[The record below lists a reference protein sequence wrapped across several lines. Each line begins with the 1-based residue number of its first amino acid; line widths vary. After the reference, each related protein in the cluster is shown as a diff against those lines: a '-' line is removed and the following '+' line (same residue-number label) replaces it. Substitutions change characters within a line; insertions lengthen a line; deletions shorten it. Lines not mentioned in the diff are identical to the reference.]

1 VLVRERRWQVRLE
14 ELGRWKGD
22 VDKFS

>member
-14 ELGRWKGD
+14 GLGRRMGD
-22 VDKFS
+22 ADKFS